1 VLVAADDASSAN
13 PQLSPAQ
20 RVLIGMRDVDVAVA
34 HLRGIFAER
43 HGLSANDALVISI
56 LSTSDT
62 AMTPTAVGR
71 ALTLSSGTLTSIID
85 RLESAGLVSRVP
97 HPSDR
102 RSVVLALSDSA
113 RRDLESV
120 RERIRRS
127 IDDAIG
133 ADGLE
138 DFAARLDALAKAIHS
153 SLD

>member
-1 VLVAADDASSAN
+1 VAAENASSASAR
-13 PQLSPAQ
+13 LSAAQ
-20 RVLIGMRDVDVAVA
+20 RVLVGMRDVDLAVA

-43 HGLSANDALVISI
+43 HGLLANDALVISI
-56 LSTSDT
+56 LSTSDGM
-62 AMTPTAVGR
+62 MTPTAVGR
-71 ALTLSSGTLTSIID
+71 ALTLSSGTLTSIVD

-113 RRDLESV
+113 RADLESV

-127 IDDAIG
+127 IDETIG
-133 ADGLE
+133 EDGLA
-138 DFAARLDALAKAIHS
+138 DFAARLDALAKAIRG